1 MSTGRLKF
9 VHTLSEIINISFIKV
24 APGCQYK
31 MTVHMTNSLNN
42 NTVPLTV
49 HMHTPHTDD
58 CTCNVRTDE
67 VPRDLTALN
76 RDALDSSPL

>member
-1 MSTGRLKF
+1 M
-9 VHTLSEIINISFIKV
+9 I
-24 APGCQYK
+24 
-31 MTVHMTNSLNN
+31 NSLNN

-58 CTCNVRTDE
+58 CTCNVQNDE
-67 VPRDLTALN
+67 VPRDLRALN